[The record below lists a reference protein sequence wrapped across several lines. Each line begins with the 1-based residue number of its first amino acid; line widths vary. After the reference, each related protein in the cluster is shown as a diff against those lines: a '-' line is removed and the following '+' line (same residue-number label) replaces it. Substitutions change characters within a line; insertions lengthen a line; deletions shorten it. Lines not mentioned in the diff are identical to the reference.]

1 MPKGE
6 LGAESQGLL
15 CELEKMVLRSDEDR
29 YFQVG
34 TQLPPTEKE
43 KLIGFLRENLDVFA
57 WSAYK
62 APRIDPSFV

>member
-1 MPKGE
+1 
-6 LGAESQGLL
+6 
-15 CELEKMVLRSDEDR
+15 MVLRSDEDR

-62 APRIDPSFV
+62 VPRIDPSFV